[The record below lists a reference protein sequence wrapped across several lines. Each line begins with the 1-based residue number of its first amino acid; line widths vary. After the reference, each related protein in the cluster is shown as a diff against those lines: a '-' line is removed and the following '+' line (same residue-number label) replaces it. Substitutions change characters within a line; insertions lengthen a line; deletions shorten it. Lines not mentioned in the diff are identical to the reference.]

1 MLVRKENILVQKS
14 EAFTDRIIRMSAY
27 LRHKGADNNILKQI
41 FRSRTSIGANVCES
55 KYAQSRADFV
65 HKLSIALKE
74 ANETDYW
81 LRKLYTA
88 KSLTDTE
95 YNSMNN
101 DAEEIIKILV
111 AIINTTKR
119 NGL

>member
-1 MLVRKENILVQKS
+1 M
-14 EAFTDRIIRMSAY
+14 
-27 LRHKGADNNILKQI
+27 
-41 FRSRTSIGANVCES
+41 
-55 KYAQSRADFV
+55 

-95 YNSMNN
+95 YKSMNN
-101 DAEEIIKILV
+101 DTEEIIKILV